1 MKKFEYLLRTVDW
14 RQPITSVKTL
24 NVLGKEGWELIAILQ
39 DIGYFKR
46 ELRENY
52 EPLAVLNEDY

>member
-1 MKKFEYLLRTVDW
+1 MKKFEYLLRYVEL
-14 RQPITSVKTL
+14 RQPVTSVKTL
-24 NVLGKEGWELIAILQ
+24 NGLGQEGWELIAILH

-46 ELRENY
+46 ELVESY